1 MGHAF
6 WSNFLTWSAKRRRE
20 IFTHFE
26 ILTTTASSSK
36 SVVVCLHMK
45 TICAKQANV
54 HFAYFVQHDQLG
66 IITEHLTFSW
76 QFNFN
81 FYYFTLFT
89 KRKQLKIT

>member
-36 SVVVCLHMK
+36 SVVACLHMK
-45 TICAKQANV
+45 TICAKQAKV

-66 IITEHLTFSW
+66 IIREHVTEPLTFSW
-76 QFNFN
+76 Q
-81 FYYFTLFT
+81 L
-89 KRKQLKIT
+89 LS